1 MTVKLASLAKVA
13 IAAAAVV
20 LSSKKVKSVS
30 AALMHRVRL
39 NLKIRVDFMALT
51 VVPS

>member
-20 LSSKKVKSVS
+20 LSSKKVKGVS
-30 AALMHRVRL
+30 AALIHLVKPS
-39 NLKIRVDFMALT
+39 LKNRASFRAL
-51 VVPS
+51 